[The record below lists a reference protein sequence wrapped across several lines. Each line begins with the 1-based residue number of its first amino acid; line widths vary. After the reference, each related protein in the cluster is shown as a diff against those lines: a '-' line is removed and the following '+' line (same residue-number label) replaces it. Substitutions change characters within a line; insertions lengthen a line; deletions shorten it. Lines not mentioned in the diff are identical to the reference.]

1 MKKENIAFSL
11 IFGGIATM
19 GYCMSCRPHEI
30 TPELLRYTEIVQ
42 TIDSSREVDI
52 LRDANIRNKL
62 EVLLSEADSLDAN
75 SGGILSKQYR
85 ENDMP
90 LVDRNGMPLVL
101 SGLLEIA
108 LGAYLLPIGKK
119 KEVLR
124 YTQQ

>member
-1 MKKENIAFSL
+1 
-11 IFGGIATM
+11 M

-90 LVDRNGMPLVL
+90 LVDRNRMPLVL